1 MPDSLT
7 GHKKVLDYIENND
20 VSIVD
25 LATKYGLSKQ
35 DLTSYL
41 TGKLQNNKKAHEVVL
56 RIISDFK
63 IR

>member
-1 MPDSLT
+1 MPDSQV
-7 GHKKVLDYIENND
+7 GHQKVLDFIEVND
-20 VSIVD
+20 ISIVD
-25 LATKYGLSKQ
+25 LATKYGMSKQ

-41 TGKLQNNKKAHEVVL
+41 TGRLRNNKKAHEVVL